1 MVILSALGYS
11 VPYSQTYEGG
21 RMGKVLLSLHVLA
34 GIILIGPVTV
44 AVSLFPRYARMAA
57 DVTQR
62 AAVMPVLTLLRR
74 ISTVYAVLGIS
85 VPVLGLGVA
94 LQLGVLTDAW
104 LLVSIALTLAAA
116 AVLVLLVLPTQRGM
130 LDVLA
135 DPASPLALTEH
146 GPAPEKAERVRGRW
160 AASTRRLA
168 GASGMF
174 ALIWAVVVVL
184 MIVRPGSTTG
194 V

>member
-1 MVILSALGYS
+1 
-11 VPYSQTYEGG
+11 
-21 RMGKVLLSLHVLA
+21 MGKILLSLHVLA
-34 GIILIGPVTV
+34 GIVFIGPVTV

-57 DVTQR
+57 DGAQR

-74 ISTVYAVLGIS
+74 ISTTYAVLGIS
-85 VPVLGLGVA
+85 VPVFGLGVA

-104 LLVSIALTLAAA
+104 LVVAIALTLVAA
-116 AVLVLLVLPTQRGM
+116 AVLVLLVLPAQRSM
-130 LDVLA
+130 LDVLT
-135 DPASPLALTEH
+135 DPGSPLTSA
-146 GPAPEKAERVRGRW
+146 APERAARVRERW
-160 AASTRRLA
+160 TASTGRLA
-168 GASGMF
+168 GRSGIF

>member
-1 MVILSALGYS
+1 
-11 VPYSQTYEGG
+11 
-21 RMGKVLLSLHVLA
+21 MGKVLLSLHVLA
-34 GIILIGPVTV
+34 GIIFIGPVTV
-44 AVSLFPRYARMAA
+44 AVSLFPRYARMAT

-62 AAVMPVLTLLRR
+62 AAVMPVLALLRR
-74 ISTVYAVLGIS
+74 ISTAYAVLGIS
-85 VPVLGLGVA
+85 VPVFGLGVA

-104 LLVSIALTLAAA
+104 LVVAIALTLVAA
-116 AVLVLLVLPTQRGM
+116 AVLVLLVLPAQRSM

-135 DPASPLALTEH
+135 DPASPLAATE
-146 GPAPEKAERVRGRW
+146 PDRVVRVRERW
-160 AASTRRLA
+160 TASTRRLA
-168 GASGMF
+168 GLSGVF